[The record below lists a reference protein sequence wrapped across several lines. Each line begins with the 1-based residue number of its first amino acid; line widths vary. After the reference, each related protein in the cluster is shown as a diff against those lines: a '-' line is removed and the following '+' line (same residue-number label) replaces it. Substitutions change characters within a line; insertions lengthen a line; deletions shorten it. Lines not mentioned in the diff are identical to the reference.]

1 MHILKNI
8 RVKREN
14 ILIFIFFILLAVIDI
29 LAMRQYCESRVE
41 QLIR

>member
-1 MHILKNI
+1 LHILKNI

-14 ILIFIFFILLAVIDI
+14 ISLSIFFILLAVIGI
-29 LAMRQYCESRVE
+29 LVREYGKSRVE